1 MANQMI
7 ALQARNPQLPDPARQ
22 TAQMANM
29 MNAAAQQRASQLQGQ
44 RIRQEME
51 YETELQAPKLAEA
64 SAKANSAQLTF
75 VMDFY
80 KKSADSLLN
89 SSTPEQAVARGER
102 LKSMFPVPALQAQ
115 IDETIK
121 DLVSDPSQFQA
132 KRKQMLVNTLDA
144 KDQLAVEHSDIFDAE
159 GNLLFKEA
167 SKVGAFPTRLTPGVV
182 TDLPSTAT
190 RPAPAPRATPT
201 AGAGTSADMRATQGA
216 NTTPQDLIDQG
227 MNPRNIPS
235 GMPTSRPVSFNQSD
249 MGGADAVQMTPDV
262 MSRIVDSAF
271 ETGVMAQVDFDQ
283 LLASQ
288 PPQNKQALMDAFRQ
302 AKITLQADAPSLAD
316 SAMGQQQM
324 AANPVQRPQAGFAV
338 MRGPTPQSRTANLG
352 GDMPMMRNTEAQY
365 QVGQQVKGRNPNVSP
380 YPGSAQV
387 PIERVRQEAVAG
399 RETAGEVYAKEK
411 ARAKAQREAAI
422 EAGPKPL
429 TPVQEANLR
438 DNIAKDYKSARST
451 ISMML
456 DPVSGVV
463 ATIDKVR
470 KLSPS
475 QKEAIT
481 GYSGYLP
488 SITPGSRSADTAIKN
503 LRGKVTEMGKSAA
516 ALTGAIG
523 QMAVQEWRIVS
534 DMIASLDIE
543 GMEPADLDNQLDII
557 ESQAR
562 RAAEVTR
569 DAYENQYV
577 EEFARYPGRFQL
589 KEQTGGTPV
598 TSRPK
603 AETQLPRIRGNADYN
618 KLKPGTEFIDPNGVR
633 RRKPK

>member
-115 IDETIK
+115 IDETIS

-132 KRKQMLVNTLDA
+132 KRKQMLINTLDA

-159 GNLLFKEA
+159 GNLLFKES

-190 RPAPAPRATPT
+190 RTTPAPRATPT
-201 AGAGTSADMRATQGA
+201 AAAGTDVNMRATRGA
-216 NTTPQDLIDQG
+216 NTTPQDLMDQG
-227 MNPRNIPS
+227 MDPRNIPS

-271 ETGVMAQVDFDQ
+271 QTGVMAQVDFDQ

-288 PPQNKQALMDAFRQ
+288 PPQNKQALMNAFRQ
-302 AKITLQADAPSLAD
+302 AKITLQADAPSLAA
-316 SAMGQQQM
+316 SAMDQQPM
-324 AANPVQRPQAGFAV
+324 AANPVQTPQAEFAV
-338 MRGPTPQSRTANLG
+338 YRGQPQEQTP
-352 GDMPMMRNTEAQY
+352 AQY
-365 QVGQQVKGRNPNVSP
+365 QVGQQVKGRNPNLSP

-387 PIERVRQEAVAG
+387 PIERVRQEAAAG
-399 RETAGEVYAKEK
+399 RETANEVYAKEL
-411 ARAKAQREAAI
+411 ARARAARDAAK

-429 TPVQEANLR
+429 TPVQEAKLR

-463 ATIDKVR
+463 ASVNKVR
-470 KLSPS
+470 SLSPS

-488 SITPGSRSADTAIKN
+488 SITPGARSADTAIKN

-557 ESQAR
+557 EAQAR

-589 KEQTGGTPV
+589 PSATGKTPV
-598 TSRPK
+598 VSRPK
-603 AETQLPRIRGNADYN
+603 AESQLPRIRGNADYN

>member
-7 ALQARNPQLPDPARQ
+7 ALQARNPQLPDPSRAA
-22 TAQMANM
+22 AQYANM
-29 MNAAAQQRASQLQGQ
+29 MNMASQQRASQLQGE
-44 RIRQEME
+44 RIRQEMDFEAAKEARAAQTQTADMRDKDADFQDKELKRLGRIGVTVLRTEDPALREAAYQNLLSEVEKADPRLGATMRQVAPNFNAAVVESAVMEVDKYFNAKYPNAQATLE
-51 YETELQAPKLAEA
+51 YT
-64 SAKANSAQLTF
+64 AKGQKDEQGNLIPEDTPVQVTTGINPSTM
-75 VMDFY
+75 VIR
-80 KKSADSLLN
+80 
-89 SSTPEQAVARGER
+89 STPNA
-102 LKSMFPVPALQAQ
+102 
-115 IDETIK
+115 
-121 DLVSDPSQFQA
+121 
-132 KRKQMLVNTLDA
+132 
-144 KDQLAVEHSDIFDAE
+144 
-159 GNLLFKEA
+159 
-167 SKVGAFPTRLTPGVV
+167 
-182 TDLPSTAT
+182 
-190 RPAPAPRATPT
+190 APRTTPT
-201 AGAGTSADMRATQGA
+201 A
-216 NTTPQDLIDQG
+216 PQAA
-227 MNPRNIPS
+227 PPS
-235 GMPTSRPVSFNQSD
+235 GPVPTGKFGETRVIRPESIPLTPDQQDHIRRMQEELGMTNTPASFSP
-249 MGGADAVQMTPDV
+249 GASAGQMTPQ
-262 MSRIVDSAF
+262 RAQQIVDSAVK
-271 ETGVMAQVDFDQ
+271 TRIMAQEDFDQ
-283 LLASQ
+283 LIAMT
-288 PPQNKQALMDAFRQ
+288 PEQNKQPFMEMIQ
-302 AKITLQADAPSLAD
+302 ANNIKLQPGG
-316 SAMGQQQM
+316 MGQQ
-324 AANPVQRPQAGFAV
+324 PQFADLRGQPMQSQTAGL
-338 MRGPTPQSRTANLG
+338 RGAP
-352 GDMPMMRNTEAQY
+352 PMEQTLAQY
-365 QVGQQVKGRNPNVSP
+365 IAVKRRDPNVSP

-387 PIERVRQEAVAG
+387 PIERVRQEAAAG

-411 ARAKAQREAAI
+411 ARARAQREAAI

-429 TPVQEANLR
+429 TPVQEAKLR

-463 ATIDKVR
+463 ASVNKVR
-470 KLSPS
+470 NLSPS

-557 ESQAR
+557 EAQAR

-589 KEQTGGTPV
+589 PSATGKTPV
-598 TSRPK
+598 VSRPK
-603 AETQLPRIRGNADYN
+603 AESQLPRIRGNADYN

>member
-132 KRKQMLVNTLDA
+132 KRKEMLINTLDA
-144 KDQLAVEHSDIFDAE
+144 KDQLAVEHSDIFDAD
-159 GNLLFKEA
+159 GNLLFKES

-190 RPAPAPRATPT
+190 RTTPAPRATPT
-201 AGAGTSADMRATQGA
+201 AAAGTDVNMRATRGA
-216 NTTPQDLIDQG
+216 NTTPQDLMDQG
-227 MNPRNIPS
+227 MDPRNIPS

-249 MGGADAVQMTPDV
+249 MGGAGAVQMTPEV

-288 PPQNKQALMDAFRQ
+288 PPQNKQALVDSFRR
-302 AKITLQADAPSLAD
+302 ANITLQADAPSLAA
-316 SAMGQQQM
+316 SAMGQQPM
-324 AANPVQRPQAGFAV
+324 AANPVQTPQAAFADL
-338 MRGPTPQSRTANLG
+338 RGPAPQSQTAGLRG
-352 GDMPMMRNTEAQY
+352 APPMEQTLAQY
-365 QVGQQVKGRNPNVSP
+365 QVGQQVKGRNPNLSP

-387 PIERVRQEAVAG
+387 PLARVEAEGRAG
-399 RETAGEVYAKEK
+399 RPSAQEIYDTELAK
-411 ARAKAQREAAI
+411 ARAARDAAKI
-422 EAGPKPL
+422 TGPKPL
-429 TPVQEANLR
+429 TPVQEAKLR

-463 ATIDKVR
+463 ASVNKVR
-470 KLSPS
+470 SLSPS

-488 SITPGSRSADTAIKN
+488 SITPGARSADTAIKN

-557 ESQAR
+557 EAQAR

-589 KEQTGGTPV
+589 PSATGKTPV
-598 TSRPK
+598 VSRPK
-603 AETQLPRIRGNADYN
+603 AESQLPRIRGNADYN